1 MKALTAVTAKDS
13 DPKRLMKNI
22 STKFGFEKVILK
34 NKSREVDQKCGLR
47 CFCLPK

>member
-1 MKALTAVTAKDS
+1 MKALTAVHDCERCSHS

-34 NKSREVDQKCGLR
+34 KKV
-47 CFCLPK
+47 